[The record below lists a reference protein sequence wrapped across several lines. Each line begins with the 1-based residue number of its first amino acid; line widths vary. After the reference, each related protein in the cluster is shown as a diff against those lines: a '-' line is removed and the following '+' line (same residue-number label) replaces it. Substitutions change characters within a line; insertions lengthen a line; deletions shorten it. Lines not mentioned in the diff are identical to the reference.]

1 MVYVDLV
8 GISITDVV
16 FSNGAASLVMQNSA
30 SRKSFLIHVSTET
43 GGLLRNLLKKQTSK
57 RPSTFTLLSNCI
69 TSLGS
74 TIQAI
79 IIDDTFEG
87 IFFAKII
94 LNNKGTLL
102 CLDARPS
109 DAIALALINQL
120 PIFATQTLIKK
131 LSWID
136 SIPSLQ
142 KVSDVFF
149 HCS

>member
-8 GISITDVV
+8 GISIFDIVL
-16 FSNGAASLVMQNSA
+16 SSGASSIIMQN
-30 SRKSFLIHVSTET
+30 HVDGKRFPIYVSNET
-43 GGLLRNLLKKQTSK
+43 GTLLRDLLRKQAAK
-57 RPSTFTLLSNCI
+57 RPYTFTLLSNCI
-69 TSLGS
+69 TSLGA

-102 CLDARPS
+102 HLDARPS

-120 PIFATQTLIKK
+120 PIFATQTLMQK
-131 LSWID
+131 LSWFNN
-136 SIPSLQ
+136 IPHHPQTLG
-142 KVSDVFF
+142 VA
-149 HCS
+149 HP

>member
-8 GISITDVV
+8 GISISDIV
-16 FSNGAASLVMQNSA
+16 FSSGASSLIMQNNA
-30 SRKSFLIHVSTET
+30 NGKSFLIHVSIET
-43 GGLLRNLLKKQTSK
+43 GTLLNNLLKKQTAK

-69 TSLGS
+69 TALGS

-94 LNNKGTLL
+94 LNNKGTIL
-102 CLDARPS
+102 CLDSRPS

-120 PIFATQTLIKK
+120 PILATQTLMEK
-131 LSWID
+131 LSWFD
-136 SIPSLQ
+136 NIPSHPQ
-142 KVSDVFF
+142 TSDTFF
-149 HCS
+149 PCR